1 MQILTVVAL
10 IVIGILL
17 FELIIFSHEFG
28 HFITAK
34 LSGVKVNEFALGM
47 GPKIISFVKGETRYS
62 LRLFPIGGY
71 CAMEGE
77 DEDSEEKGAFNNAKV
92 WKRMIIIIAGAVMNI
107 LLGFVMMFAFTVQAD
122 SYSSTTI
129 SQFQPNAFTANTGL
143 QTGDKIV
150 EVNGYSIWNSRD
162 LQFAISTLPYET
174 VEGNTLE
181 VYKERATS
189 AACGV
194 YNKYAKDESL
204 SKDELQKYYNAL
216 SEGCS
221 KINKAASKDE
231 AKKLLDETCKSIY
244 ALDKSYDMSK
254 YKTPEIDTT
263 TSRPRFMGDVKV
275 VRDGKEITLE
285 NVQFFTYYADDDAE
299 KENKP
304 TVAFDFAVEPI
315 EKNVGTVLGETFTQT
330 CSMAKTVWTSLVWLV
345 QGRFTFNDM
354 SGPVGIATAVT
365 QVASMGLQTGFV
377 DAVNNILFVMIL
389 ITVNL
394 GIVNMLPFPALDG
407 GRCLFLLIEWIFKKP
422 IPRKAEQIVNTVG
435 LVLLLAFMLIISV
448 KDVFQLVT
456 GTFPGM

>member
-1 MQILTVVAL
+1 
-10 IVIGILL
+10 
-17 FELIIFSHEFG
+17 
-28 HFITAK
+28 
-34 LSGVKVNEFALGM
+34 
-47 GPKIISFVKGETRYS
+47 
-62 LRLFPIGGY
+62 
-71 CAMEGE
+71 MEGE

-162 LQFAISTLPYET
+162 LQFAISTLPYDT

-204 SKDELQKYYNAL
+204 SKDELQKYYNVL

-275 VRDGKEITLE
+275 VRDGKEMSVLSSVKHSHRP
-285 NVQFFTYYADDDAE
+285 VQWQKPCGHLLCGLFRADLHS
-299 KENKP
+299 
-304 TVAFDFAVEPI
+304 TI
-315 EKNVGTVLGETFTQT
+315 CQVL
-330 CSMAKTVWTSLVWLV
+330 
-345 QGRFTFNDM
+345 
-354 SGPVGIATAVT
+354 
-365 QVASMGLQTGFV
+365 
-377 DAVNNILFVMIL
+377 
-389 ITVNL
+389 
-394 GIVNMLPFPALDG
+394 
-407 GRCLFLLIEWIFKKP
+407 
-422 IPRKAEQIVNTVG
+422 
-435 LVLLLAFMLIISV
+435 LVLL
-448 KDVFQLVT
+448 QLSLRLHQWDFKQASEMQSI
-456 GTFPGM
+456 TFFS

>member
-1 MQILTVVAL
+1 MLAVAIWIGDRISEKGLGNGISMIIFVGIIARLPSTVQSYIEQASANSQAGNNALWWILPIILVAILAL
-10 IVIGILL
+10 IVVVI
-17 FELIIFSHEFG
+17 FVELGERRIAIQYAKRVSGRKVYGGQSTYMPIKPNSCGVLPLIFSMSLLMFPSIIAG
-28 HFITAK
+28 MFW
-34 LSGVKVNEFALGM
+34 SGG
-47 GPKIISFVKGETRYS
+47 
-62 LRLFPIGGY
+62 
-71 CAMEGE
+71 
-77 DEDSEEKGAFNNAKV
+77 EEKGAFNNAKV

-143 QTGDKIV
+143 QTEDKIV

-285 NVQFFTYYADDDAE
+285 NVQFFTYYADENAE

-304 TVAFDFAVEPI
+304 TVAFALQSAR
-315 EKNVGTVLGETFTQT
+315 TTFT
-330 CSMAKTVWTSLVWLV
+330 SPM
-345 QGRFTFNDM
+345 
-354 SGPVGIATAVT
+354 
-365 QVASMGLQTGFV
+365 
-377 DAVNNILFVMIL
+377 
-389 ITVNL
+389 NL
-394 GIVNMLPFPALDG
+394 GLDVVVSISG
-407 GRCLFLLIEWIFKKP
+407 
-422 IPRKAEQIVNTVG
+422 
-435 LVLLLAFMLIISV
+435 VLYFDISY
-448 KDVFQLVT
+448 DLSSA
-456 GTFPGM
+456 

>member
-1 MQILTVVAL
+1 MQILTVAAL

-129 SQFQPNAFTANTGL
+129 SQFQPNAFTANSGL

-244 ALDKSYDMSK
+244 ALDKSYDISK

-263 TSRPRFMGDVKV
+263 TSRPRFMG
-275 VRDGKEITLE
+275 
-285 NVQFFTYYADDDAE
+285 
-299 KENKP
+299 
-304 TVAFDFAVEPI
+304 
-315 EKNVGTVLGETFTQT
+315 
-330 CSMAKTVWTSLVWLV
+330 MAKTVWTSLVWLV

-365 QVASMGLQTGFV
+365 QVASMGLQTGFG

-407 GRCLFLLIEWIFKKP
+407 GRFLFLLIEWIFKKP